1 MGCQPQLSSPV
12 VSGLQGNQ
20 LPVEGLI
27 QIYPGDSGP
36 SSRATPWGCPGGQG
50 RQVPLEPED

>member
-20 LPVEGLI
+20 LPVQGLV
-27 QIYPGDSGP
+27 QICPGDSEP
-36 SSRATPWGCPGGQG
+36 SSRAIPWGWPGGQG
-50 RQVPLEPED
+50 GQVPLEPEG